1 MKLLTV
7 SSDEWAGGL
16 VVVRKPYL
24 IKILGLTL
32 NLWLVITDCIILA
45 MLLCFLYLV
54 YLVPISSR
62 YKLHDHVF
70 HHVNTLT

>member
-16 VVVRKPYL
+16 VVARKPYL

-32 NLWLVITDCIILA
+32 FLWLVITDCIILA
-45 MLLCFLYLV
+45 MLLFY
-54 YLVPISSR
+54 
-62 YKLHDHVF
+62 
-70 HHVNTLT
+70 TLFTWCP

>member
-16 VVVRKPYL
+16 VVARKPYL

-45 MLLCFLYLV
+45 CCYAFY
-54 YLVPISSR
+54 
-62 YKLHDHVF
+62 
-70 HHVNTLT
+70 TLFTGAHKFKIQIT